1 MPDVGAAGLEKPSV
15 TAPRRAPKIVCI
27 GWVNSW
33 GVLSI
38 NQKAVVLTTLFGL
51 NVVSFL
57 FGGTL
62 AILLVTLPSI
72 GVAVG
77 VLTQ

>member
-1 MPDVGAAGLEKPSV
+1 M
-15 TAPRRAPKIVCI
+15 
-27 GWVNSW
+27 NSW

-57 FGGTL
+57 FGGAL

-77 VLTQ
+77 VLTR